1 VLERTITL
9 QTRIFTFFY
18 VSLLFGSFQNKD
30 FLKVSGPALKRLSTS
45 ESVFSKDFVKA
56 EELLDNA
63 IKKLLG
69 TDPIAVGVDGTS
81 MCHKKV
87 QIVILHTLQ

>member
-1 VLERTITL
+1 M
-9 QTRIFTFFY
+9 
-18 VSLLFGSFQNKD
+18 SLLFGSFQNKD
-30 FLKVSGPALKRLSTS
+30 YLKVSGPALKRLSTS
-45 ESVFSKDFVKA
+45 ESVISKDFVKA

-63 IKKLLG
+63 ING